1 MQRQIRQLLRPQFRI
16 SPYWV
21 SPSIFMKT
29 LTSFAILLASFCC
42 ATYAQ
47 PSAPKAAICL
57 ANQGIFANQGDPPF
71 VCAGIGEFKNIQEL
85 YDKGFRVIS
94 SGVVNRAAIATQAF
108 YLVIEE
114 KK

>member
-1 MQRQIRQLLRPQFRI
+1 
-16 SPYWV
+16 
-21 SPSIFMKT
+21 MKT
-29 LTSFAILLASFCC
+29 LNLFAILLASFCC
-42 ATYAQ
+42 TTDAQ
-47 PSAPKAAICL
+47 TNAPKAAICL

-85 YDKGFRVIS
+85 YDKGFWVIS